1 MAIIRI
7 ERAVYGVEDVAECTR
22 FFEDFGLDPVPK
34 SGTAVGASVELATRT
49 GQIVELRPL
58 DDPDLPAGVEPGST
72 IREIVWGVESQA
84 DLDRLHAEL
93 SRDREVTV
101 DGDGVLHTVDETGYG
116 IGFAVV
122 APQDS
127 QPEDSQPTDRPVNQ
141 HGDVRRW
148 NAPIDPFGRVRPLR
162 LCHVALNIP
171 KEGRERA
178 TGFYLDRLGF
188 RATDVVKP
196 MGTFMRAEGDSD
208 QHTMLLCH
216 RPDRAGLNH
225 TAYEVRDFDEVVLG
239 ANHMIEQGWREARKL
254 GRHTVG
260 SNVFRFVHAP
270 CGGRVEYAADMD
282 RADDSFE
289 TRVHETTPPHHIWTL
304 QTNRD
309 NDREGD
315 PA

>member
-1 MAIIRI
+1 MAIVRI
-7 ERAVYGVEDVAECTR
+7 ERAVYGVADLAECAR
-22 FFEDFGLDPVPK
+22 FFEDFGLDPVRK
-34 SGTAVGASVELATRT
+34 SDVSVELATRT

-58 DDPDLPAGVEPGST
+58 DDPTLPAGVEPGST
-72 IREIVWGVESQA
+72 IREIIWGVESQA
-84 DLDRLHAEL
+84 DLDTLRTEL
-93 SRDREVTV
+93 SRDRAVTV

-122 APQDS
+122 APQ
-127 QPEDSQPTDRPVNQ
+127 PAQPTDRPVNT

-148 NAPIDPFGRVRPLR
+148 NTPIDPFPRVRPLR

-178 TGFYLDRLGF
+178 TDFYLDRLGF

-196 MGTFMRAEGDSD
+196 MGTFMRAEGDCD
-208 QHTMLLCH
+208 QHTILLCH

-304 QTNRD
+304 QTNRAAQTGH
-309 NDREGD
+309 NTDREGEE
-315 PA
+315 

>member
-1 MAIIRI
+1 MTIVRI
-7 ERAVYGVEDVAECTR
+7 ERAVYGVEDMAECAR
-22 FFEDFGLDPVPK
+22 FFEDFGLDPVHK
-34 SGTAVGASVELATRT
+34 SDVSVELATRT

-58 DDPDLPAGVEPGST
+58 DDPMLPAAVEPGST
-72 IREIVWGVESQA
+72 IREIVWGVGSQA
-84 DLDRLHAEL
+84 ELDRLHTEL
-93 SRDREVTV
+93 SRDREVTL
-101 DGDGVLHTVDETGYG
+101 DGEGVLHTLDETGYG

-122 APQDS
+122 APQAT
-127 QPEDSQPTDRPVNQ
+127 QPTDRPVNT
-141 HGDVRRW
+141 HGDARRW

-171 KEGRERA
+171 KDGHERA
-178 TGFYLDRLGF
+178 TDFYLDRLGF

-208 QHTMLLCH
+208 QHTILLCH
-216 RPDRAGLNH
+216 RPDRAGVNH

-309 NDREGD
+309 NDREGE
-315 PA
+315 A